1 MKKTDFMSRKE
12 LEQKLAGAITD
23 ELKKAGKSLWK
34 KIVGP
39 SDEDRLNTITS
50 NFISEALE
58 KHSTAEVEE
67 ILLSVPEHIL
77 GNVNSD
83 TLAAI
88 DKTAFSPKNLYRAC
102 HVGSVILSPKSLYV
116 ALHGLWRY
124 AKIKNHESDGLFR
137 TDGRAHLILA
147 ITAMTGKVFSIKDP
161 DKKES
166 WLNLLNIFLS
176 ETMKSDLVKSKNWN
190 KDETFF
196 KVLNHLK
203 NTIKKSI
210 NDCQRDRTK
219 HDVRLYLDGI
229 AQKTEACQEYM
240 RTVLPMLYENESSII
255 IDGRPKIKDLD
266 GTFIAYLL
274 DTAGFVLPEDKDYLD
289 QVIEDIAVKEEK
301 DHQIEKI
308 EKQEH
313 IEGTEK
319 LMSTIMTLTVDAK
332 SLETYY
338 AEHESRHK
346 MALFIMQLDDLVK
359 KTSQFPRIELNKNS
373 EIELLVKESAPSPNR
388 KLEEKVKVSVL
399 YKLKSGIGA
408 RYLTISTSQKDK
420 EKIQIGEAAHRRKIM
435 NFEVE
440 KIRIINA
447 VSNLLKLCE
456 KSSKLYQHFGEA
468 HGALL
473 LQRLFPSIGI
483 LISAGIRSQEN
494 IEKISEELSSAN
506 QALRTKILEG
516 ETFIK
521 LVKECLQSIE
531 KSTNHAHDR
540 NKFVLQGLINQEISL
555 KKDLEEITHSLRSCT
570 NLFTMSRM
578 LKKDEEKLLQK
589 NIENMILQLEPAEVL
604 DAGYTNLARDVQ
616 KQGALT
622 IESFQKLRA
631 PIKSSIPM
639 LVEKK
644 SEENISSEFATVF
657 SAFKAWELP
666 KWENENQQGY
676 KEFEKYI
683 QSFGFELA
691 SSSIPVGLCTA
702 VFEQIQKNKKFL
714 SFTFEEFQQEI
725 LEYIFNHVEELHGIS
740 GNLYTYFRK
749 ELESNS
755 EWINQ
760 TILKA
765 IVKCRPI
772 SILIISDD
780 QSKKIY
786 KQPRFNQ
793 IDVFIACFKA
803 KFYSSASL
811 TTGKEIHSN
820 IKKLFQKS
828 LDGNWHHYPDS
839 SIQKLNLPNAEVKS
853 VGNFILT
860 KEFIESL
867 VSHWTITYPFLK
879 TISLSFHNIK
889 LGESYIPENLCDEK
903 EANDFFLTFRSSFM
917 TYMTQDFKPHDFAVK
932 ISKMTDYS
940 ISNDDGVKL
949 FLYRIVKFSQLFY
962 ILNLRLID
970 WEEKAQLLT
979 MVKKEI
985 HHTFITAMCL
995 NACFHVEKGKQPRQV
1010 SSDTPELNLL
1020 INLLTRWNKLLIEH
1034 ENDLLERKQNKVSE
1048 THKIG
1053 SLSSA
1058 KELPQMSIT
1067 NSSGVK
1073 YINLN
1078 KITLLCDDTGSKIN
1092 KLYNS
1097 ISELLALIQKFFDNL
1112 LSSLRKN
1119 RNFSS
1124 LPEQAQFKEKIVRIC
1139 GLISQKLKSIEGD
1152 NDYPLSSFFEQII
1165 KNLDVP
1171 DPNKPTL
1178 VSYLVQHIHKKIIP
1192 FLEEQ
1197 RKECLTVNT

>member
-1 MKKTDFMSRKE
+1 MSRKE

-58 KHSTAEVEE
+58 EKHSTAEIEE

-77 GNVNSD
+77 GNVNSE
-83 TLAAI
+83 TIASI

-210 NDCQRDRTK
+210 DDCQRDRTK

-240 RTVLPMLYENESSII
+240 RTVLPMLYENESSVI

-274 DTAGFVLPEDKDYLD
+274 DAAGFVLPEDKDYLD
-289 QVIEDIAVKEEK
+289 QVIEDIEVKETK
-301 DHQIEKI
+301 DQI

-319 LMSTIMTLTVDAK
+319 LMSTIMTLTTDSK

-346 MALFIMQLDDLVK
+346 MALFITQLDDLVK

-373 EIELLVKESAPSPNR
+373 EIELLVKESVHLPNR
-388 KLEEKVKVSVL
+388 RLEEKVKVSVL

-420 EKIQIGEAAHRRKIM
+420 EKIKIGEAAHRRKIM

-447 VSNLLKLCE
+447 VSNLLELCE
-456 KSSKLYQHFGEA
+456 KASRLYQHFGEA

-483 LISAGIRSQEN
+483 LISAAIRSQEN

-516 ETFIK
+516 ESFIK
-521 LVKECLQSIE
+521 WVKECLQGIE
-531 KSTNHAHDR
+531 KSTNDAHDR

-578 LKKDEEKLLQK
+578 LKKDEETLLKK
-589 NIENMILQLEPAEVL
+589 NIQNMILQLEPAEVL
-604 DAGYTNLARDVQ
+604 DAGYTNLASDVQ
-616 KQGALT
+616 EQGVLT
-622 IESFQKLRA
+622 IESFQKVRS
-631 PIKSSIPM
+631 PIKSSTPM

-644 SEENISSEFATVF
+644 SEEKPSSEFETVF
-657 SAFKAWELP
+657 SAFKGWELP
-666 KWENENQQGY
+666 KWENENQKGY
-676 KEFEKYI
+676 KEFENYI

-691 SSSIPVGLCTA
+691 SSSTPVGLCTA
-702 VFEQIQKNKKFL
+702 IFDQIKKNRKFL
-714 SFTFEEFQQEI
+714 SSTFEEFQQEI

-786 KQPRFNQ
+786 KQPHSEQ
-793 IDVFIACFKA
+793 IDVFIASFKE
-803 KFYSSASL
+803 KFYSSACLS
-811 TTGKEIHSN
+811 TGKEIHRN
-820 IKKLFQKS
+820 IKSLFQRS
-828 LDGNWHHYPDS
+828 LFGNWHHYLDS
-839 SIQKLNLPNAEVKS
+839 SIQKLNLPNAEIKS

-860 KEFIESL
+860 KEFIGSL

-889 LGESYIPENLCDEK
+889 LGESYIPESLCDEK
-903 EANDFFLTFRSSFM
+903 EANDFFLNFRSSFM
-917 TYMTQDFKPHDFAVK
+917 TYMTQDFKPRDFAVN
-932 ISKMTDYS
+932 ISKMTEYS

-962 ILNLRLID
+962 ILNILFID
-970 WEEKAQLLT
+970 WEDKAQLLT

-995 NACFHVEKGKQPRQV
+995 NARFHVEKGKQPRQV
-1010 SSDTPELNLL
+1010 SCDTPELIIL
-1020 INLLTRWNKLLIEH
+1020 IDLLTRWNKLLVEH
-1034 ENDLLERKQNKVSE
+1034 ENDLLESKQNKVSE
-1048 THKIG
+1048 TNKIG
-1053 SLSSA
+1053 FLSPA

-1067 NSSGVK
+1067 NSSGIQF
-1073 YINLN
+1073 INLN
-1078 KITLLCDDTGSKIN
+1078 KITPLCNDIETQMN

-1097 ISELLALIQKFFDNL
+1097 VSEFLALVQKFFENL
-1112 LSSLRKN
+1112 LSPLKKN

-1124 LPEQAQFKEKIVRIC
+1124 LPDR
-1139 GLISQKLKSIEGD
+1139 SI
-1152 NDYPLSSFFEQII
+1152 
-1165 KNLDVP
+1165 
-1171 DPNKPTL
+1171 
-1178 VSYLVQHIHKKIIP
+1178 
-1192 FLEEQ
+1192 
-1197 RKECLTVNT
+1197 